1 MYENPY
7 VGNQYMQQIPRYN
20 GMQYQQM
27 QQPVYQNPVQ
37 QAPTQQQ
44 AAVPQLIGR
53 TVNSV
58 DEITANGDLRQAVYI
73 HLSPCSRRY
82 SKQSNFPESFQ
93 RFRKRQRPHRMAS
106 DCYKFSRFQF

>member
-7 VGNQYMQQIPRYN
+7 MGNQYMQQIPRYN

-58 DEITANGDLRQAVYI
+58 DEITANDVPIYN
-73 HLSPCSRRY
+73 S
-82 SKQSNFPESFQ
+82 
-93 RFRKRQRPHRMAS
+93 
-106 DCYKFSRFQF
+106 

>member
-7 VGNQYMQQIPRYN
+7 VGNQYMQQIPRYS

-44 AAVPQLIGR
+44 AAVTQLIGR
-53 TVNSV
+53 
-58 DEITANGDLRQAVYI
+58 
-73 HLSPCSRRY
+73 
-82 SKQSNFPESFQ
+82 K
-93 RFRKRQRPHRMAS
+93 
-106 DCYKFSRFQF
+106 